1 MLGIFA
7 TLLAASISM
16 ASVPTA
22 VADEGTG
29 SILIGNIS
37 YLRRERLNSMSR
49 IIMKTTTPWILLFA

>member
-29 SILIGNIS
+29 SNT
-37 YLRRERLNSMSR
+37 YREHFIPPER
-49 IIMKTTTPWILLFA
+49 TA

>member
-29 SILIGNIS
+29 SNT
-37 YLRRERLNSMSR
+37 YREHFIPPENGS
-49 IIMKTTTPWILLFA
+49 KQH